1 MATYTT
7 THAQITDD
15 VGVIKTLTAT
25 QVEVGLSIT
34 LSGFASPF
42 TALNAT
48 FVVTAIPQH
57 LFLGVDDDGDYLY
70 DYDVPIQNQI
80 AFAVTAANQDRA
92 PATATLTFTPTCS
105 WVTVADVE
113 DWLGF
118 TVTNPSSDFDLLTL
132 AVAAGNQFAWRRR
145 QEAGYFDS
153 LTTVPSSDVKLG
165 SVMYAGYLYR
175 MRGSASES
183 YAAYDPLATSG
194 PIGGSFVEVLR
205 LLGVNRPQVA

>member
-7 THAQITDD
+7 TQAQITDD

-42 TALNAT
+42 TALNST
-48 FVVTAIPQH
+48 FTVTAIPQH

-70 DYDVPIQNQI
+70 DYDIPIQNQI
-80 AFAVTAANQDRA
+80 AFAVTAADADRA

-132 AVAAGNQFAWRRR
+132 AVGAGNQFAWRRR